1 MSVRRVAPVLLLV
14 VALPLFGAK
23 AKQSS
28 RPPSDLHRVGDH
40 WTPYNP
46 PDPSTYA
53 PTAKTYT
60 IKAGDTLWALGNQF
74 YGNAY
79 LWPQLWESNT
89 WITDAHWIY
98 PGDVL
103 LVEGET
109 SGKTAATSTTKSST
123 MLEGGTTGQ
132 QPSSGNTPLPTVT
145 VNTAAA
151 APVALGAESDLYCW
165 GYLGA
170 TNEPM
175 PNEIE
180 SFEDVEM
187 LYQEGVDQAMA
198 VRDGDIVFI
207 KGGTASGIVAGET
220 YLLVD
225 PGDLVVHPK
234 TSATLGRH
242 YDYVGQLRIL
252 CADANRA
259 TALITQACREIRLHT
274 KLKPMPQLPIP
285 IARVPD
291 LPTICDPAT
300 GQRNGYIVNS
310 KGFEF
315 GLGVSDLVEI
325 DLGRDDAVQP
335 GDVLTVFRD
344 SPIAGQPRQVLGE
357 IGVLT
362 TESHTATARVVAM
375 RRTMEVGDKIEMR

>member
-14 VALPLFGAK
+14 AALPLFGAK
-23 AKQSS
+23 AKHSS
-28 RPPSDLHRVGDH
+28 RPPTDLHRVGDH
-40 WTPYNP
+40 WTAYNP

-60 IKAGDTLWALGNQF
+60 VKSGDTLWALANQF

-103 LVEGET
+103 LVEGE
-109 SGKTAATSTTKSST
+109 ANAKSAET
-123 MLEGGTTGQ
+123 NQGGTTLTGGAPGQ
-132 QPSSGNTPLPTVT
+132 QPTGQTPLPTVT
-145 VNTAAA
+145 MNAAGG
-151 APVALGAESDLYCW
+151 APVALGAEADLYCW

-170 TNEPM
+170 PNEPM

-180 SFEDVEM
+180 SLEDTEM
-187 LYQEGVDQAMA
+187 LYQQGVVDQAMG
-198 VRDGDIVFI
+198 VRDGDVVFI
-207 KGGTASGIVAGET
+207 KGGTATGVVAGET
-220 YLLVD
+220 YLLVQ
-225 PGDLVVHPK
+225 PGDMVTHPK
-234 TSATLGRH
+234 TNAPLGRH
-242 YDYVGQLRIL
+242 YSYVGQLRIL
-252 CADANRA
+252 CADANHA
-259 TALITQACREIRLHT
+259 TAIITQACQEVSVGAR
-274 KLKPMPQLPIP
+274 LKPMPQLPIP

-291 LPTICDPAT
+291 LPTICDAAT

-315 GLGVSDLVEI
+315 GLGISDLVEI
-325 DLGRDDAVQP
+325 NLGHDDALQP

-344 SPIAGQPRQVLGE
+344 SPVPGQPRQVLGE

>member
-14 VALPLFGAK
+14 AALPLFGAK
-23 AKQSS
+23 AKHSS
-28 RPPSDLHRVGDH
+28 RPPTDLHRVGDH
-40 WTPYNP
+40 WTAYNP

-53 PTAKTYT
+53 PNAKTYAV
-60 IKAGDTLWALGNQF
+60 KAGDTLWALAKQF

-98 PGDVL
+98 PGDTL
-103 LVEGET
+103 LVEGEA
-109 SGKTAATSTTKSST
+109 SSKTAETQSSTTVST
-123 MLEGGTTGQ
+123 TTDQ
-132 QPSSGNTPLPTVT
+132 SNSNKPLPTVNVAT
-145 VNTAAA
+145 STAPPA
-151 APVALGAESDLYCW
+151 ALGAEADLYCW

-180 SFEDVEM
+180 SFEDTEM
-187 LYQEGVDQAMA
+187 LYQQGVVEQSMS

-207 KGGTASGIVAGET
+207 HGGTSTGLVAGET
-220 YLLVD
+220 YLLVQ
-225 PGDLVVHPK
+225 PGDIVTHPIK
-234 TSATLGRH
+234 NTSLGRH
-242 YDYVGQLRIL
+242 YDFVGQVRIL
-252 CADANRA
+252 CTDATRA
-259 TALITQACREIRLHT
+259 TALVTQACREIYIGT
-274 KLKPMPQLPIP
+274 KLKPLPQLPIP

-291 LPTICDPAT
+291 LPTICDSAT
-300 GQRNGYIVNS
+300 NQHNGYIVSS

-315 GLGVSDLVEI
+315 GLAVSDLVEI
-325 DLGRDDAVQP
+325 DLGRDDSVQP
-335 GDVLTVFRD
+335 GDVLTVYRD
-344 SPIAGQPRQVLGE
+344 SPVAGQPRQVLGE

-375 RRTMEVGDKIEMR
+375 RRTMQVGDKLEMR

>member
-14 VALPLFGAK
+14 VTLPLFGAK
-23 AKQSS
+23 AKHSS
-28 RPPSDLHRVGDH
+28 HPPTDLHRVGDH
-40 WTPYNP
+40 WTAYNP

-60 IKAGDTLWALGNQF
+60 IKAGDTLWALAKQF

-98 PGDVL
+98 PGDTL
-103 LVEGET
+103 LVEGEA
-109 SGKTAATSTTKSST
+109 SNKSAETTTGTTTLSSST
-123 MLEGGTTGQ
+123 GTEQST
-132 QPSSGNTPLPTVT
+132 SNTPLPTVS
-145 VNTAAA
+145 VNTAGA
-151 APVALGAESDLYCW
+151 APAALGAEADLYCW

-170 TNEPM
+170 SNEPM
-175 PNEIE
+175 PNEIA
-180 SFEDVEM
+180 SFEDTEM
-187 LYQEGVDQAMA
+187 LYQQGVLEQSMS

-207 KGGTASGIVAGET
+207 NGGTATGLVAGET
-220 YLLVD
+220 YLLVQ
-225 PGDLVVHPK
+225 PGDLVTHPTK
-234 TSATLGRH
+234 NTTIGRH
-242 YDYVGQLRIL
+242 YDYVGQVRIL
-252 CADANRA
+252 CTDAKRA
-259 TALITQACREIRLHT
+259 TAMVTQACREIYIGT
-274 KLKPMPQLPIP
+274 KLKPLPQLPIP

-291 LPTICDPAT
+291 LPTICDSASN
-300 GQRNGYIVNS
+300 QHNGYIVNS

-325 DLGRDDAVQP
+325 DLGRDDQLQP
-335 GDVLTVFRD
+335 GDVLTVYRD
-344 SPIAGQPRQVLGE
+344 SPVAGQPRQVLGE

-375 RRTMEVGDKIEMR
+375 RLTMTVGDKIEMR

>member
-14 VALPLFGAK
+14 VALPLLGAR
-23 AKQSS
+23 AKSSS
-28 RPPSDLHRVGDH
+28 RPPTDLHRVNGH
-40 WTPYNP
+40 WTAYNP

-53 PTAKTYT
+53 PGAKTYT
-60 IKAGDTLWALGNQF
+60 VKSGDTLWALAKQF

-103 LVEGET
+103 LAEGEANT
-109 SGKTAATSTTKSST
+109 QAATTGKEGNATLT
-123 MLEGGTTGQ
+123 GGTTGEQ
-132 QPSSGNTPLPTVT
+132 SNANNTPLPTVS

-151 APVALGAESDLYCW
+151 APVALGAEADLYCW

-170 TNEPM
+170 ANEPM

-180 SFEDVEM
+180 SFEDTEV
-187 LYQEGVDQAMA
+187 LYQKSVLTQAMS
-198 VRDGDIVFI
+198 VRDGDVVFI
-207 KGGTASGIVAGET
+207 KGGTATGIVPGET
-220 YLLVD
+220 YLLVQ
-225 PGDLVVHPK
+225 PGDLVTHPK
-234 TSATLGRH
+234 TGATLGRH
-242 YDYVGQLRIL
+242 YDFVGQLRIL
-252 CADANRA
+252 CADTNKA
-259 TALITQACREIRLHT
+259 TALITQACREVASGV

-291 LPTICDPAT
+291 LPTICDMAT
-300 GQRNGYIVNS
+300 NQRDGYIVSS
-310 KGFEF
+310 KGWEY
-315 GLGVSDLVEI
+315 GLAVSDLVEI
-325 DLGRDDAVQP
+325 DLGRDDQVQP
-335 GDVLTVFRD
+335 GDILTVFRD

-362 TESHTATARVVAM
+362 TESHTATARVVVM